1 MYVMELK
8 FLNCF
13 YVVSFYST
21 IYFIFIN
28 LYLLIGSLLDLIKI
42 LKIKNYYINSFCFI
56 LNEFCLIFLLFI
68 GQVPLNV
75 IFIMYKIYKQT
86 FKKFLIIFILILIIF
101 FMIISFRWKYIIIFV
116 ILFYI
121 FIILLLIIIMK
132 YDNNKLIIKKYKFII
147 SFIISLFLFYIIN

>member
-1 MYVMELK
+1 MSNKHIKKIFNFRFFYYFFSFFGFFLGFIIMYVMELK

-101 FMIISFRWKYIIIFV
+101 FMIISFR
-116 ILFYI
+116 
-121 FIILLLIIIMK
+121 
-132 YDNNKLIIKKYKFII
+132 
-147 SFIISLFLFYIIN
+147 